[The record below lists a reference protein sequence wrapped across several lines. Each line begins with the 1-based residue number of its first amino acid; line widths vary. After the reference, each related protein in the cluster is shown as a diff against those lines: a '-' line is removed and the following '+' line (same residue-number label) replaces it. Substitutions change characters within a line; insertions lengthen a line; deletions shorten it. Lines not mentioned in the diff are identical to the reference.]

1 MERYFRL
8 LLCIAMSL
16 IILSGCGSSSNSS
29 KGADWEPTLHETV
42 NNLNGVMINVKQ
54 GTVSSTGLT
63 VIFENN
69 SDKQCIYG
77 EYYLLE
83 KKIEGRWYQVPIVLD
98 GNYGFNDIGYGL
110 DPSDVREWTVDWD
123 WLYGSLDT
131 GEYRIVKDI
140 LDFRKSGD
148 YDKYYL
154 TAEFTI
160 G

>member
-1 MERYFRL
+1 
-8 LLCIAMSL
+8 
-16 IILSGCGSSSNSS
+16 
-29 KGADWEPTLHETV
+29 
-42 NNLNGVMINVKQ
+42 MIVKE

-77 EYYLLE
+77 EYFLLE
-83 KKIEGRWYQVPIVLD
+83 KKMEGRWYQLPVTLD
-98 GNYGFNDIGYGL
+98 GNYGFNDIGYDL
-110 DPSDVREWTVDWD
+110 NPSDAREWAVDWK

-131 GEYRIVKDI
+131 GDYRIVKDI
-140 LDFRKSGD
+140 LDFREAGD

-160 G
+160 N